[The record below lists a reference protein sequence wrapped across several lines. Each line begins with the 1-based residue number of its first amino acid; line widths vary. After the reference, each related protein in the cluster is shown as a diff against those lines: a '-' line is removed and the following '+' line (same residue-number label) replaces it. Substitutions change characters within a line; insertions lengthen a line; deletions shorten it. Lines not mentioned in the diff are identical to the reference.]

1 MSIITKTH
9 HSIRVVKISSV
20 PNAEE
25 FKEWLENMACPIL
38 MGETDPY
45 DWAYEYDYL
54 EFIKIKPFE

>member
-1 MSIITKTH
+1 M
-9 HSIRVVKISSV
+9 RVVMISSV
-20 PNAEE
+20 DNSGD
-25 FKEWLENMACPIL
+25 FKEWLEDKDCPIL